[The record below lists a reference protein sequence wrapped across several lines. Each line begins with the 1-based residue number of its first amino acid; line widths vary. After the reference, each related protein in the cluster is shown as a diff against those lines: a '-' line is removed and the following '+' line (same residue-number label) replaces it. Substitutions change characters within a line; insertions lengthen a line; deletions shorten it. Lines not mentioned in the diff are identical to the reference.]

1 MGKLRYT
8 DLRENPKALLAH
20 TGLKPDE
27 FEALAVFFDQVWQ
40 RYIGAYTLEGKP
52 RQRQSR
58 GRQNETFS
66 SVEDQLLFVLYY
78 LKTNP
83 LQEVLATAFGLRQP
97 HASVWLKLLLPL
109 LEQALDRA
117 NCLPLRESE
126 RLARAVAAKR
136 SVLID
141 GTERPVQRATDYQVQ
156 KEHYS
161 GKKTSCGKKRGR
173 GRARSLDLV
182 FESDL

>member
-8 DLRENPKALLAH
+8 ELRENPTALLAH
-20 TGLKPDE
+20 TGLKPEE
-27 FEALAVFFDQVWQ
+27 FETLCQPFGEVWQ
-40 RYIGAYTLEGKP
+40 GYIRYYTIEGKP

-83 LQEVLATAFGLRQP
+83 LQEVLAAAFGLRQP
-97 HASVWLKLLLPL
+97 HASTWLKLLLPL
-109 LEQALDRA
+109 LEQTLSRVQALPERH
-117 NCLPLRESE
+117 SE
-126 RLARAVAAKR
+126 RLARAVANKKR
-136 SVLID
+136 VLID
-141 GTERPVQRATDYQVQ
+141 GTERPVGRSTDYETQ

-161 GKKTSCGKKRGR
+161 GKKNAIR
-173 GRARSLDLV
+173 
-182 FESDL
+182 